1 MSFVTD
7 LFRPNSRGSSAQA
20 GQQSGRDAAALSDP
34 FSAHRGQIGNYL
46 ASLFANGQTPSY
58 FTPGQGMN
66 MGAGIQGMAGQ
77 GINNGQTLT
86 DMATQGLPVGGQGLP
101 VAGQGLPT
109 AGQGIPIAGQG
120 MANASLLNPTSA
132 DIQND
137 PVRAAQMRSMTNAVQ
152 NSAAASGTLDSGGT
166 LAALQQN
173 ASDITANAGDRL
185 YARNANTFGLQNQA
199 QNQAFGQG
207 LSAQGQSFNQGFA
220 TQGAN
225 FGQGMAAQQQD
236 YAQRLGSQGQ
246 GFAQTLAALG
256 FGNNAQNQGFAQ
268 NLAAGGF
275 TNAAQGQMNQQGN
288 QYLNFLA
295 GLAGATPQNA
305 AAAGGNIVQGFNA
318 GTAAQGSQN
327 QSMLGGDG
335 SLFRTIGNIGSW
347 LFPSDVRLKEDITHV
362 GQTHAGL
369 PIYSYRY
376 KWGGPKTMGVMAQDV
391 EKVDP
396 DAVTTHASGFKLV
409 NYGKVH

>member
-1 MSFVTD
+1 M
-7 LFRPNSRGSSAQA
+7 
-20 GQQSGRDAAALSDP
+20 SDP
-34 FSAHRGQIGNYL
+34 FASHRGEIGNYL
-46 ASLFANGQTPSY
+46 ASLFANGQTPGF

-77 GINNGQTLT
+77 G
-86 DMATQGLPVGGQGLP
+86 LPEGG
-101 VAGQGLPT
+101 AGLPT
-109 AGQGIPIAGQG
+109 AGAG
-120 MANASLLNPTSA
+120 MADISMLNPTA
-132 DIQND
+132 AQIQND
-137 PVRAAQMRSMTNAVQ
+137 PVRAAQMRGMTNAVQ
-152 NSAAASGTLDSGGT
+152 NSAASQGTLDSGGT

-185 YARNANTFGLQNQA
+185 YARNVNNFNTQN
-199 QNQAFGQG
+199 N
-207 LSAQGQSFNQGFA
+207 
-220 TQGAN
+220 
-225 FGQGMAAQQQD
+225 AQQQD
-236 YAQRLGSQGQ
+236 FLQRMGVQGTNFSQLFNTQ
-246 GFAQTLAALG
+246 GAR
-256 FGNNAQNQGFAQ
+256 FGQ

-305 AAAGGNIVQGFNA
+305 AAAGNNLVQGFGA
-318 GTAAQGSQN
+318 GTEAQRRQN
-327 QSMLGGDG
+327 ETAGGT
-335 SLFRTIGNIGSW
+335 LNMIGNIGSW
-347 LFPSDVRLKEDITHV
+347 LATPSDVRLKEDITHV